1 MDCCSWEGVTC
12 DGKSGEDPCPC
23 PLLFV
28 FDLSFK
34 GLSVEHNGNVISDEV
49 HMPICRGEPIKLVS
63 KYQLGMDRLLSSSWT
78 VSCARHGP
86 WNLVGPLSPYGLQ
99 GHWFGLSE
107 H

>member
-1 MDCCSWEGVTC
+1 MAKNLIYSLVLGFHGYQGFYGFDWHFTEVS
-12 DGKSGEDPCPC
+12 KPDPCPR
-23 PLLFV
+23 PLLVV

-34 GLSVEHNGNVISDEV
+34 
-49 HMPICRGEPIKLVS
+49 VS

-86 WNLVGPLSPYGLQ
+86 WNLVGPLSHYGLQ
-99 GHWFGLSE
+99 GHSLGFSE